1 MTRTD
6 PYKNGGDQRYRHY
19 PFLQLFIVA
28 IFTVILK
35 ETLEA
40 DLKVEGPLTTSDL
53 QKI

>member
-1 MTRTD
+1 MVETRGTD
-6 PYKNGGDQRYRHY
+6 TIL
-19 PFLQLFIVA
+19 LQLFIVA

-40 DLKVEGPLTTSDL
+40 DLEVEGPLTTSDL